1 MMKLERLLG
10 LIAIS
15 GLTLL
20 VLFLFFPVR
29 QSYEISFVDSTVKTD
44 LEQPILSITKD
55 FKTLTESDFDFYV
68 YRAHVLSSEKSA
80 LRLAEKINKGGMPS
94 FVETFNEEKNLFAV
108 YVGPFLSEDD
118 ILNNIDIIEKL
129 SESNQGEVKSW
140 KL

>member
-1 MMKLERLLG
+1 MKLERLLG
-10 LIAIS
+10 LLAIS
-15 GLTLL
+15 GITLIA
-20 VLFLFFPVR
+20 LFLFFPAR
-29 QSYEISFVDSTVKTD
+29 HYDEISLDDSTVKID
-44 LEQPILSITKD
+44 LEQPILPITKD
-55 FKTLTESDFDFYV
+55 FKILTKSDFDFYV
-68 YRAHVLSSEKSA
+68 YRAHVLSSEKNA
-80 LRLAEKINKGGMPS
+80 IRLAEQINKGGMPS

>member
-1 MMKLERLLG
+1 MKLERLLG
-10 LIAIS
+10 LLAIS
-15 GLTLL
+15 GITLL
-20 VLFLFFPVR
+20 ALFLFFPSR
-29 QSYEISFVDSTVKTD
+29 HYDDISNDDSTTKTD

-55 FKTLTESDFDFYV
+55 FKILTESDFDFYV
-68 YRAHVLSSEKSA
+68 YRAHVLSSEKNA
-80 LRLAEKINKGGMPS
+80 LRLAEQINKGGMPS

-118 ILNNIDIIEKL
+118 ILNNIDTIKKL

>member
-1 MMKLERLLG
+1 MKLERLLG
-10 LIAIS
+10 LLAMTGI
-15 GLTLL
+15 TLL
-20 VLFLFFPVR
+20 ALFLFFPSR
-29 QSYEISFVDSTVKTD
+29 HTDDISNVDSSTKTD
-44 LEQPILSITKD
+44 LEQPILSVTKD
-55 FKTLTESDFDFYV
+55 FKILSESNFDFYV
-68 YRAHVLSSEKSA
+68 YRAHVLSSEKNA
-80 LRLAEKINKGGMPS
+80 LRLAEQINKGGMPS

>member
-1 MMKLERLLG
+1 MKLERLLG
-10 LIAIS
+10 LLAIS
-15 GLTLL
+15 GITLL
-20 VLFLFFPVR
+20 TLFLFFPAR
-29 QSYEISFVDSTVKTD
+29 QSDEISFVDSTIKTD
-44 LEQPILSITKD
+44 LEQPILPFTKD
-55 FKTLTESDFDFYV
+55 FKTFSESDFDFYV
-68 YRAHVLSSEKSA
+68 YRAHVLSSEKNA
-80 LRLAEKINKGGMPS
+80 LRLAEQINMGGMPS

>member
-1 MMKLERLLG
+1 MEKLEIKGGRK
-10 LIAIS
+10 IS
-15 GLTLL
+15 GAI
-20 VLFLFFPVR
+20 
-29 QSYEISFVDSTVKTD
+29 EISGSKNAT
-44 LEQPILSITKD
+44 LPILASTI
-55 FKTLTESDFDFYV
+55 LTNKKIPML
-68 YRAHVLSSEKSA
+68 VLSSEKNA
-80 LRLAEKINKGGMPS
+80 LRLAEQINKGGMPS

>member
-1 MMKLERLLG
+1 MKLERLLG
-10 LIAIS
+10 LLAIS
-15 GLTLL
+15 GITLL
-20 VLFLFFPVR
+20 TLFLFFPAR
-29 QSYEISFVDSTVKTD
+29 QSDEISFVDSTVKID
-44 LEQPILSITKD
+44 LEQPILPITKD

-68 YRAHVLSSEKSA
+68 YRAHVLSSEKNA
-80 LRLAEKINKGGMPS
+80 LRLAEQINMGGMPS

>member
-1 MMKLERLLG
+1 MKLERLLG
-10 LIAIS
+10 LLVIS
-15 GLTLL
+15 GITLL
-20 VLFLFFPVR
+20 TLFLFFPVR
-29 QSYEISFVDSTVKTD
+29 QSDEISFVDSTVKID
-44 LEQPILSITKD
+44 LDQPILPTTKD
-55 FKTLTESDFDFYV
+55 FKTFTESDFDFYV
-68 YRAHVLSSEKSA
+68 YRAHVLSSEKNA
-80 LRLAEKINKGGMPS
+80 LRLAEQINKGGMPS

>member
-1 MMKLERLLG
+1 MKLERLLG
-10 LIAIS
+10 LLAIS
-15 GLTLL
+15 GITLL
-20 VLFLFFPVR
+20 TLFLFFPAR
-29 QSYEISFVDSTVKTD
+29 QSDEISFVDSTIKTD
-44 LEQPILSITKD
+44 LEQPILPFTKD
-55 FKTLTESDFDFYV
+55 FKTFSESDFDFYV
-68 YRAHVLSSEKSA
+68 YRAHVLSSEKNA
-80 LRLAEKINKGGMPS
+80 LRLAEQINKGGMPS

>member
-1 MMKLERLLG
+1 MKLERLLG
-10 LIAIS
+10 LLAIS
-15 GLTLL
+15 GITLL
-20 VLFLFFPVR
+20 TLFLFFPVR
-29 QSYEISFVDSTVKTD
+29 QSDEISFVDSTVKID
-44 LEQPILSITKD
+44 LEQPILPTTKD

-68 YRAHVLSSEKSA
+68 YRAHVLSSEKNA
-80 LRLAEKINKGGMPS
+80 LRLAEQINKGGMPS

>member
-1 MMKLERLLG
+1 MTG
-10 LIAIS
+10 I
-15 GLTLL
+15 TLL
-20 VLFLFFPVR
+20 ALFLFFPSR
-29 QSYEISFVDSTVKTD
+29 HTDDISTVDSSTKTD
-44 LEQPILSITKD
+44 LEQPILSVTKD
-55 FKTLTESDFDFYV
+55 FKILSESNFDFYV
-68 YRAHVLSSEKSA
+68 YRAHVLSSEKNA
-80 LRLAEKINKGGMPS
+80 LRLADQINKGGMPS